1 MAPKHHPTPL
11 SGGDRKA
18 LSKELGKSCAMAS
31 ILAERAI
38 EKRREGEAL
47 IGEADDLLCQSWNE
61 RPRWRDGSKAYP
73 GDASLVQSR
82 HAIRRNATRQA
93 MSQASISRSTAFSA
107 SSSAR
112 PSVTTCESQS

>member
-1 MAPKHHPTPL
+1 MAPKRHPTPL

-38 EKRREGEAL
+38 EKRREGKAL

-61 RPRWRDGSKAYP
+61 RPRWRDGIESLSRRCVPCPISPRDQKERHSAGHVP
-73 GDASLVQSR
+73 SLDLSIDCILCLKLGAPFGDHL
-82 HAIRRNATRQA
+82 
-93 MSQASISRSTAFSA
+93 
-107 SSSAR
+107 
-112 PSVTTCESQS
+112 